1 MRKEFIDFDLLVIKY
16 LSSLDLKDQ
25 TINEYE
31 KILKDFIKY
40 LKVRFIL
47 LPEKR
52 DILDYKEYISKTVR
66 SASIQKRIALICG
79 QSHNR

>member
-1 MRKEFIDFDLLVIKY
+1 MKKEFIDFDSLVIKY

-40 LKVRFIL
+40 WNPFPLCNRPTEIIIFSFFIPDL
-47 LPEKR
+47 
-52 DILDYKEYISKTVR
+52 
-66 SASIQKRIALICG
+66 
-79 QSHNR
+79 

>member
-1 MRKEFIDFDLLVIKY
+1 MRKEFIDFDSLVIKY

-66 SASIQKRIALICG
+66 SADR
-79 QSHNR
+79 QSTV